1 MIFRRIP
8 GGFTLAMAL
17 TAIFFLSSCNESVDS
32 GTTPDSD
39 VAVKSQVLQIRMT
52 DLPGSDSDLEKV
64 EVDITGIEVHHAEKG
79 WMSIPVEA
87 QKYDLMELQN
97 ATSVIIFE
105 SPLEI
110 GKYTQIRLHL
120 NESNEVTIEGQS
132 YSLKIPSGEQTGIKL
147 ITPFEIKK
155 GKIVEVTLDFDAE
168 SSVKLVRDQG
178 FLKPVIK
185 VENIAEYD
193 GAGIVTTDGGYVSS
207 INGDFN
213 LSVPA
218 NATSENVLVTMNE
231 VNPATITGVLP
242 ASAVLVGRVYDLEPD
257 GYSFATNV
265 TLEIPYS
272 EDVINRLGA
281 EENLYVVTYNEDLE
295 IWEPVPS
302 TVISSANIVQAQ
314 LSHFS
319 LYALAMEVAAQIAN
333 ERWTAEAAGNTVT
346 LVNEQYGRI
355 TLSDGTVRA
364 VTKTPVTTITPSVNQ
379 YSKRPTLFISLCGFE
394 LGSASDIA
402 DPNGSG
408 GCNWQGELDVQ
419 LLKIPD
425 YQYKHF
431 AVDWDTHA
439 SNRTQVD
446 DLADVVKDFLQARQY
461 AWDVVVVGHSRGGI
475 FAHDLTRE
483 LVGNSKITNLHTFLL
498 DPTTAPILGD
508 FYPTYKYEAYPTIHY
523 GSLLYDGDLFADV
536 SSLGTESD
544 RDIPGYTNYG
554 RYDYLFSGTTH
565 GEFPWDWIG
574 GTGVQG
580 LNHALA
586 DILAVKTPG
595 VFNLDGTTGMEVIRI
610 SRPDNFSF
618 EGDIDFSNGNVR
630 VWGELTVGGVP
641 TTIDASFGADGIQ
654 VGGAVGLVGA
664 TQLVITKDRF
674 VISESR
680 FLTSYYVSIGGGE
693 LSATFDISVLR
704 SDITANS
711 DEVYWELQV
720 GNGTISGTVPT
731 DLIFPGASLYADA
744 YDYVGDALESVG
756 DAVIDDP
763 VGTATCVATFG
774 LSC

>member
-1 MIFRRIP
+1 MKFRRIS
-8 GGFTLAMAL
+8 GAFNLAMAL
-17 TAIFFLSSCNESVDS
+17 TAILFLSSCNESGESDTIS
-32 GTTPDSD
+32 DSD

-52 DLPGSDSDLEKV
+52 DLPGSGSDFEKV

-97 ATSVIIFE
+97 TTSVIIFE
-105 SPLEI
+105 SPLEV

-120 NESNEVTIEGQS
+120 NENNEVTVGGQS

-168 SSVKLVRDQG
+168 SSVNMVRDQG

-193 GAGIVTTDGGYVSS
+193 GAGIVTTEGGYVSS

-218 NATSENVLVTMNE
+218 NATSESVLVTMNE

-242 ASAVLVGRVYDLEPD
+242 AGTVLVGRVYDLGPD

-272 EDVINRLGA
+272 EDAINRLGA
-281 EENLYVVTYNEDLE
+281 EEDLYVVTYNEDLAV
-295 IWEPVPS
+295 WEPVPS
-302 TVISSANIVQAQ
+302 TVVSSANIVQAQ

-319 LYALAMEVAAQIAN
+319 LYALALEVPAKIAN
-333 ERWTAEAAGNTVT
+333 ESWTAEAAGNIVT

-355 TLSDGTVRA
+355 TFSDGTVRA
-364 VTKTPVTTITPSVNQ
+364 VTKTPVTTVTPSVGQ

-394 LGSASDIA
+394 LNSASDLS

-419 LLKIPD
+419 LLKIAD

-439 SNRTQVD
+439 SNKTQVG
-446 DLADVVKDFLQARQY
+446 DLADVVRDFLRARQY

-483 LVGNSKITNLHTFLL
+483 LVGNNKISNLHTFLL
-498 DPTTAPILGD
+498 DPTAAPILAD
-508 FYPTYKYEAYPTIHY
+508 AYPRYKYDASPTIHY

-554 RYDYLFSGTTH
+554 RRDYLFSGTTH
-565 GEFPWDWIG
+565 GEIPWDWLG
-574 GTGVQG
+574 ATGVQG
-580 LNHALA
+580 LDHALA
-586 DILAVKTPG
+586 DILAVKDSG
-595 VFNLDGTTGMEVIRI
+595 AYDLDGTTGMEIIRI
-610 SRPDNFSF
+610 SRPDDFSF
-618 EGDIDFSNGNVR
+618 EGDIEFSNGNFR
-630 VWGELTVGGVP
+630 IWGELTVGGVP
-641 TTIDASFGADGIQ
+641 TTIDASFGDDGIQ

-664 TQLVITKDRF
+664 TQLVITQDRF
-674 VISESR
+674 VTSQSQ

-693 LSATFDISVLR
+693 ITATVDISVLR

-720 GNGTISGTVPT
+720 GNESISGTVPT
-731 DLIFPGASLYADA
+731 DLLFPGASVYADT
-744 YDYVGDALESVG
+744 YDYVGGAVGDAVGSVG
-756 DAVIDDP
+756 DAAND
-763 VGTATCVATFG
+763 VGDAIADVFG
-774 LSC
+774 W